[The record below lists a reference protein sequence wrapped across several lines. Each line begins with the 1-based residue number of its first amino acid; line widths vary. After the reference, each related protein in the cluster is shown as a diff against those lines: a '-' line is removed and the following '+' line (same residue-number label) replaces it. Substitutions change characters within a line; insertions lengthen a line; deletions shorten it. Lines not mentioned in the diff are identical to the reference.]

1 MRDSPAAERTPIL
14 FGLQIT
20 AEPRMR
26 FVSVTFA
33 CVSPAS
39 EGGVPSQPRRWGL
52 AETHGSGSTANAALF
67 TADGSSR
74 SLMYSS
80 VPLGRGTLNAEF
92 TKPTGTAML

>member
-1 MRDSPAAERTPIL
+1 MSLASKKRP
-14 FGLQIT
+14 
-20 AEPRMR
+20 EPELAQDAPEWQQPPQNCIRQR
-26 FVSVTFA
+26 LSGIGGGRSGSLT
-33 CVSPAS
+33 AS
-39 EGGVPSQPRRWGL
+39 EMRPSGV
-52 AETHGSGSTANAALF
+52 HGSGSTANAALF